1 MNLTEFNDLLS
12 FGDDTST
19 LMMLVWILP
28 LILFVFY
35 GQRIQ
40 LLITSREIKKDIK
53 KLSDFGV
60 QSIKETLRY
69 VDELPGT
76 SSHVRE
82 DIESI
87 IDYFVVPPQ
96 DMDTSGIVPKV
107 RAVLWNKESYTRN
120 RIKTI
125 LPQTN
130 EIQRARVQTLLEI
143 SSTLVMIHKV
153 VNHLYLTAK
162 KQKNYPL
169 ILPLQME
176 LPFVM
181 EQAEALRDGIVPFMK
196 GHPVGDSIGPAV
208 VGSMMCG
215 MPHKPISHQMVY
227 AESKIEGRHT
237 ILLKPKGPE
246 PVTGKPDE
254 ALASIIE
261 QFDINAIIMVDAALK
276 MEGEESGS
284 VYRGFGAAIG
294 GSGVE
299 RFDIEEI
306 ATKQSIPIF
315 CVVIKQSIKES
326 ITLMTD
332 TVYKSI
338 PTSTKHIQ
346 DIILENTSQDDT
358 VLVIGVGNT
367 GGVAQ

>member
-19 LMMLVWILP
+19 LMMLVWVLP

-40 LLITSREIKKDIK
+40 LLITAHEIKKDIK
-53 KLSDFGV
+53 KLNEFGA
-60 QSIKETLRY
+60 QSIRETLEY
-69 VDELPGT
+69 VNRLPGT
-76 SSHVRE
+76 SPRVQD

-107 RAVLWNKESYTRN
+107 RAVLWNRESYTRE
-120 RIKTI
+120 RIKSI
-125 LPQTN
+125 LPQTDDA
-130 EIQRARVQTLLEI
+130 QRAKVQTLLEI
-143 SSTLVMIHKV
+143 SSTLRMMHKV
-153 VNHLYLTAK
+153 VSHLYLTAK

-181 EQAEALRDGIVPFMK
+181 EQAEALRDGVAPFME
-196 GHPVGDSIGPAV
+196 GQPVGDGIGPAV
-208 VGSMMCG
+208 VGSMMHG
-215 MPHKPISHQMVY
+215 MPHKPISYRMVY
-227 AESKIEGRHT
+227 TESEIEGRHA

-254 ALASIIE
+254 ALVSIME
-261 QFDINAIIMVDAALK
+261 KFTINAIIMVDAALK

-299 RFDIEEI
+299 RFGIEEI
-306 ATKQSIPIF
+306 ATKQNIPIF

-332 TVYKSI
+332 TIHRSI
-338 PTSTKHIQ
+338 PTSTKHIR
-346 DIILENTSQDDT
+346 DIILENTSENET

>member
-1 MNLTEFNDLLS
+1 MNLTEFDELLS

-19 LMMLVWILP
+19 LMMLVWVLP

-40 LLITSREIKKDIK
+40 LLITSYEIKKEIK
-53 KLSDFGV
+53 KLNDFGV
-60 QSIKETLRY
+60 QSIKETLAY
-69 VDELPGT
+69 VDKLPGAD
-76 SSHVRE
+76 SLVKQN
-82 DIESI
+82 IESMM
-87 IDYFVVPPQ
+87 DYFVVPPQ

-120 RIKTI
+120 RIETI
-125 LPQTN
+125 LSQAN
-130 EIQRARVQTLLEI
+130 EVERAKVQTLLEI
-143 SSTLVMIHKV
+143 SSTLKMIHKV
-153 VNHLYLTAK
+153 VSHLYLTAK

-181 EQAEALRDGIVPFMK
+181 EQAEALRDGMTAFTE
-196 GHPVGDSIGPAV
+196 GQPVGDGIGPAV
-208 VGSMMCG
+208 VGYMMHDVQ
-215 MPHKPISHQMVY
+215 HKPISYKMVY
-227 AESKIEGRHT
+227 AESEIEGRRT

-254 ALASIIE
+254 ALESIIK
-261 QFDINAIIMVDAALK
+261 QYDVDAIIMVDAALK

-299 RFDIEEI
+299 RFGIEEI
-306 ATKQSIPIF
+306 ATKNDIPIF

-326 ITLMTD
+326 ISLMTD
-332 TVYKSI
+332 TIYKSI
-338 PTSTKHIQ
+338 PVSIRHIQ
-346 DIILENTSQDDT
+346 DIMVENTSQDDT